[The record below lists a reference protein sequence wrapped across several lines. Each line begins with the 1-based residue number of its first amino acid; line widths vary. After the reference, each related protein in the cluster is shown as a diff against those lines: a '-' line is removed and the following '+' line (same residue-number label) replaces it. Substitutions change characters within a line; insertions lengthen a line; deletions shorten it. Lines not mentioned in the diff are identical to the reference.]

1 MKNTDSL
8 LSENQYMILL
18 SIPEETKKKGNALR
32 KTISEKYLIQ
42 NKFQGSDILLAKFDS
57 LSAREM
63 LLIKSLN
70 QVVKEA
76 DPFIISFKGI
86 EKIPSHSYKIPA
98 TSKVELA
105 ELIKHLKKITRAI
118 RAEETKPFFSHEFGI
133 TLFSK
138 LKPFEYEALQP
149 ELEQTNV
156 LFQCIVNEIKLLKR
170 DKSSDSSWQLVKNFQ
185 LKKEEPIRQSLLF

>member
-1 MKNTDSL
+1 MKNADSL

-18 SIPEETKKKGNALR
+18 NIPEETKEKGNALR
-32 KTISEKYLIQ
+32 KSISEKYLIQ
-42 NKFQGSDILLAKFDS
+42 TKFQGSDILLAKFDS

-63 LLIKSLN
+63 LLIKSMN

-86 EKIPSHSYKIPA
+86 ESIPSHSYKIPA
-98 TSKVELA
+98 TSKVELT
-105 ELIKHLKKITRAI
+105 ELTKLLKKTTKVI
-118 RAEETKPFFSHEFGI
+118 RAEETKPFFNHEFGI

-138 LKPFEYEALQP
+138 LKAFEYEALQP

-170 DKSSDSSWQLVKNFQ
+170 DKSSDSHWQLVKTFQ
-185 LKKEEPIRQSLLF
+185 LKREEPIRQSLLF